1 MTKNQLTVPEI
12 SSERDELVQQVLDDP
27 RELAPSVQVRF
38 AKRVGRPGNSRVM
51 MMDAQTSGPIGDEG
65 EDSESKL
72 ALRLADGTN
81 VQLSLSFFNENQPA
95 LAGVGGGGGGRRTN
109 FAPFSTYTY
118 EPRTYSI
125 HERESNKLPTIM
137 VGMAFMLGA
146 ACYGVLCLNGQ
157 MHDHAVLF
165 SKSQFTKPAVTAATT
180 TKTAPVKTSTK
191 TQAPAHAA
199 AKVVNEVIPAAPPIT
214 LVEAAPTK
222 TNTKKSFTRM
232 ARSHEQSQVTQ
243 LTRSSHSP
251 RGEFFVPPPP
261 PMTFN
266 SPPPAKGFVPPPPPT
281 PYMVPTGVPAAFDP
295 LGALAP
301 AVAHSN
307 RVYTAPK
314 KAVEQAVSMTSVV
327 ETKQPIQQIQ
337 QIAPSPVEKP
347 VIQQYGDASQ
357 LQEQQPLLAPIK

>member
-1 MTKNQLTVPEI
+1 MTKNQLIVPET
-12 SSERDELVQQVLDDP
+12 SDERDELVQQVLDNP

-51 MMDAQTSGPIGDEG
+51 MMDAQTSGPIGEEG

-109 FAPFSTYTY
+109 FAPFTTYAY

-125 HERESNKLPTIM
+125 HERESTKLPAIM
-137 VGMAFMLGA
+137 VSMAFMLGA
-146 ACYGVLCLNGQ
+146 ACYGVFVLTGQ
-157 MHDHAVLF
+157 VRDHQLALF
-165 SKSQFTKPAVTAATT
+165 QAKNPVTKPVVALAAA
-180 TKTAPVKTSTK
+180 KPAPAKVSAKVIP
-191 TQAPAHAA
+191 AAHAA
-199 AKVVNEVIPAAPPIT
+199 AEPKAVARETIPAAPATT
-214 LVEAAPTK
+214 LGEIALTK
-222 TNTKKSFTRM
+222 TNTKKSFARIN
-232 ARSHEQSQVTQ
+232 ARSHEQTQ
-243 LTRSSHSP
+243 ITHSSHSP

-281 PYMVPTGVPAAFDP
+281 PFMVPMGVPAAFDP
-295 LGALAP
+295 LQALAP

-314 KAVEQAVSMTSVV
+314 KAVEPVSMATNV
-327 ETKQPIQQIQ
+327 ETKTPVVQQIV
-337 QIAPSPVEKP
+337 PSTVDRPV
-347 VIQQYGDASQ
+347 VQQYGDGSQ
-357 LQEQQPLLAPIK
+357 LLEQQPVSAPIK